1 MPDEVVP
8 ECDERGYDERDV
20 EVEKGFVEGVA
31 DGFAGLQDYDDEC
44 YGANKAGDE
53 HLGAG
58 QVFAELLPA
67 HWDLLAVLLE
77 SVRGLDGLLLFTSLI
92 VWAKL

>member
-1 MPDEVVP
+1 MPDQVVP

-20 EVEKGFVEGVA
+20 QVEEGFIEGVS
-31 DGFAGLQDYDDEC
+31 DWFAGLEDDDDEC
-44 YGANKAGDE
+44 YGPHKPGDE

-67 HWDLLAVLLE
+67 HWDLLAVFLRMKGALMTY
-77 SVRGLDGLLLFTSLI
+77 FSLPI
-92 VWAKL
+92 